1 MYEQVVNT
9 KSWGPKSPKFI
20 LRFKNDPK
28 LKSSSLKIT
37 YVDDMG
43 KIPES
48 EKLKIFQKRKKYL
61 ETLVYDSQ
69 IKIKHLEKEIEI
81 LNK

>member
-1 MYEQVVNT
+1 
-9 KSWGPKSPKFI
+9 
-20 LRFKNDPK
+20 
-28 LKSSSLKIT
+28 
-37 YVDDMG
+37 MG